1 MIDGGSD
8 IEVRGNCVE
17 YGWLA
22 KVRRWVLSC
31 AWSLAVP
38 ILNRSSNSFL
48 SRQKRFP
55 TATAKATIER
65 LPSS

>member
-8 IEVRGNCVE
+8 IELRDNCEE

-22 KVRRWVLSC
+22 KVRGWVLSC

-38 ILNRSSNSFL
+38 ILNRSFNSFHVTI
-48 SRQKRFP
+48 KK
-55 TATAKATIER
+55 TAPYGNCE
-65 LPSS
+65 SHD

>member
-1 MIDGGSD
+1 MGGSD
-8 IEVRGNCVE
+8 TEVRDNRVE

-38 ILNRSSNSFL
+38 IVNRSFDSFHV
-48 SRQKRFP
+48 
-55 TATAKATIER
+55 TIKKVPHGNCEGHD
-65 LPSS
+65 